1 MLVQILR
8 WCLVLLYLLA
18 GTLHIL
24 RPEPF
29 LSITPQWVPWPEA
42 TIFVTGLCE
51 IAGSMGLLAPVLR
64 KAAGLGLALY
74 AIAVF
79 PANIN
84 HAIIDMSSAQ
94 PMLGWAYHA
103 PRLLLQPLLVWA
115 ALYASQV
122 TSWPFG
128 KGKA

>member
-1 MLVQILR
+1 MLAQILR
-8 WCLVLLYLLA
+8 WFLVLLYLLA
-18 GTLHIL
+18 GIFHIL
-24 RPEPF
+24 RPGPF

-51 IAGSMGLLAPVLR
+51 IAGSMGLLVTALR
-64 KAAGLGLALY
+64 KPAGLGLALY

-94 PMLGWAYHA
+94 PLLGWAYHA

-115 ALYASQV
+115 ALYASQA
-122 TSWPFG
+122 TDWPFRNN
-128 KGKA
+128 KA